1 MSGADS
7 GSSSPEGDRP
17 LHRRGF
23 FGEGLRSFL
32 RPIADLLEE
41 RLQDV
46 NAALWVDEE
55 ALDEAEG
62 SRGVSAPFAPPQPTS
77 YLRPPGAMPESEFLS
92 RCISSR
98 HCVRACPVSA
108 IRLVWCADP
117 RRNGKPAIEPAAQA
131 CVVCE
136 DLSCTKVCPSGAIR
150 PVARGEIRVGLAE
163 FSLERCLRS
172 AGEDCRVCIDK
183 CPFGERA
190 IRPSAE
196 GAGIEVRPEACVGC
210 GLCEMVCPARPR
222 AIAVRPREA

>member
-7 GSSSPEGDRP
+7 KDFSPEGERP

-46 NAALWVDEE
+46 NAALWVDEGAFGE
-55 ALDEAEG
+55 ADGARGG
-62 SRGVSAPFAPPQPTS
+62 STPIAPSPPAPQ
-77 YLRPPGAMPESEFLS
+77 LRPPGALPEAEFLS
-92 RCISSR
+92 RCVSSG

-117 RRNGKPAIEPAAQA
+117 RSNGKPAIEPASQA
-131 CVVCE
+131 CVICE
-136 DLSCTKVCPSGAIR
+136 DLKCTKVCPSGAIR
-150 PVARGEIRVGLAE
+150 PVARGEIRMGLAE
-163 FSLERCLRS
+163 VSRERCLRS
-172 AGEDCRVCIDK
+172 AGEDCRICVDK
-183 CPFGERA
+183 CPVGERA
-190 IRPSAE
+190 IRLSPE
-196 GAGIEVRPEACVGC
+196 GSGVEVRPEACAGC